1 MGSRTGRASPQHNG
15 PPSRVAW
22 TARRA
27 CLAGLLVVLGFV
39 LATGVAAA
47 AGPPYPNPVDGQRVY
62 DTAGAFAPDTA
73 ERAERII
80 RAIETRTGAQ
90 IAVYT
95 QVKPGADRDATESD
109 ARALMDQW
117 GVGRRGFDDGLVILF
132 NLDQTLKHG
141 QVNLYGGAGY
151 NFAYQGVEERQS
163 LFQSEMA
170 PLLRTGDLDGALLL
184 ALERADATA
193 TPDRAER
200 LQQFRIV
207 NGLFGFA
214 GILLAVLLVVYFA
227 WHWLRYGRDP
237 MYLDSPSIYMAGPP
251 ADLTPAAATLIDEG
265 RTTRRALTTAMLDL
279 ASRGYL
285 EFRSEEKDKIG
296 VQVRSPGPVD
306 PIQERNRVRP
316 LGPAESVALND
327 IHGIASA
334 HGGYLGPET
343 LLEYGGKVG
352 DFNRELERSCVKLG
366 WFTAEPGKV
375 ITRWGLIGGAE
386 IALAV
391 VAFIAGS
398 LLPSDG
404 LILAGAAI
412 VIAGGITI
420 VGAFAMPARTMSGAM
435 VRAMLAAYRRTLKA
449 TLEQARSMTQVV
461 ASRSLPWIETPDQA
475 VVWGTALG
483 LHKEVQDVLD
493 RTLEDARRGEA
504 PAGLYWFPAWYGG
517 TGSSS
522 GGGWSGGGLAAGAFA
537 SSVIPD
543 IGGMM
548 SAVGTIGNAPSS
560 SGGGG
565 GFGGGGGG
573 GGGGAGGGF

>member
-1 MGSRTGRASPQHNG
+1 VVDSRERRSRPRDSVRAG
-15 PPSRVAW
+15 WA
-22 TARRA
+22 A
-27 CLAGLLVVLGFV
+27 CLVAVLLVAGFLV
-39 LATGVAAA
+39 TAGIAAA
-47 AGPPYPNPVDGQRVY
+47 AGPPYPDPVDGRRVY
-62 DTAGAFAPDTA
+62 DTAGALAPETVQ
-73 ERAERII
+73 RAEQMI

-95 QVKPGADRDATESD
+95 QVKPGVDRDATESD
-109 ARALMDQW
+109 ARSLMDQW

-132 NLDQTLKHG
+132 NLDETLKHG

-151 NFAYQGVEERQS
+151 NFAYQSAGDRQAM
-163 LFQSEMA
+163 FESEMV
-170 PLLRTGDLDGALLL
+170 PYLRRGDLDGALLL
-184 ALERADATA
+184 ALERANDAA

-200 LQQFRIV
+200 LQLFRIV
-207 NGLFGFA
+207 NGLFGFG
-214 GILLAVLLVVYFA
+214 GILLAVLLVISFA

-237 MYLDSPSIYMAGPP
+237 VYLDSPSIYMAGPP

-296 VQVRSPGPVD
+296 VQVRGPDPAD

-327 IHGIASA
+327 ISRLARE
-334 HGGYLGPET
+334 HGGYLGPDT

-352 DFNRELERSCVKLG
+352 DFNSELERSCVKLG
-366 WFTAEPGKV
+366 WFTAEPGRV

-420 VGAFAMPARTMSGAM
+420 AGAFAMPARTMTGAM

-461 ASRSLPWIETPDQA
+461 ASGSLPWIETPDQA

-483 LHKEVQDVLD
+483 LHREVQDVLD

>member
-1 MGSRTGRASPQHNG
+1 MATFAAV
-15 PPSRVAW
+15 VA
-22 TARRA
+22 
-27 CLAGLLVVLGFV
+27 LAMFA
-39 LATGVAAA
+39 LAAGIVAA
-47 AGPPYPNPVDGQRVY
+47 AGPPYPEPLDGQRVY
-62 DTAGAFAPDTA
+62 DTAGAFAPSTV

-80 RAIETRTGAQ
+80 RAIETRTGGQ

-95 QVKPGADRDATESD
+95 QVKLGADRESTESD

-132 NLDQTLKHG
+132 NLDETLKKG
-141 QVNLYGGAGY
+141 QVNLYGGSGY
-151 NFAYQGVEERQS
+151 NFAYQGVDERQS
-163 LFQSEMA
+163 FFESEML
-170 PLLRTGDLDGALLL
+170 PLLRESDLDGALLL
-184 ALERADATA
+184 ALERANAAA

-200 LQQFRIV
+200 LQQFRVV
-207 NGLFGFA
+207 NALFGFG
-214 GILLAVLLVVYFA
+214 GILLGVLFLVYFA
-227 WHWLRYGRDP
+227 WHWLRFGRDP
-237 MYLDSPSIYMAGPP
+237 VYLDSPSIYMAGPP
-251 ADLTPAAATLIDEG
+251 ADLTPAAATLVDEG
-265 RTTRRALTTAMLDL
+265 RATRRALTTAMLDL

-296 VQVRSPGPVD
+296 IQVHGPDPVD
-306 PIQERNRVRP
+306 PIQERNRVRAM
-316 LGPAESVALND
+316 GPAESVALND
-327 IHGIASA
+327 IHRIAGE

-398 LLPSDG
+398 VLPSDG

-412 VIAGGITI
+412 VVAGGITL
-420 VGAFAMPARTMSGAM
+420 VGASAMPARTMTGAM

-449 TLEQARSMTQVV
+449 TLEQVRSMTQVV

-483 LHKEVQDVLD
+483 LHREVQEVLN

-504 PAGLYWFPAWYGG
+504 PSGLYWFPAWYASG
-517 TGSSS
+517 GSSS
-522 GGGWSGGGLAAGAFA
+522 GGGWSGSGLAAGAFA

-548 SAVGTIGNAPSS
+548 SAVGSIGNAPSS
-560 SGGGG
+560 SGGGGG